1 MTAPPARI
9 VVYGAGAVGQ
19 FVGGALALAGHDV
32 TLLGRPA
39 LRDALAG
46 RPLALERAGA
56 VSEAAPVRAVADL
69 ADLAGAPDLVL
80 LTVKSYDTTAAL
92 PDLRLLA
99 AGGAAVLTLQN
110 GVGNEEALAAA
121 LGPAVVR
128 SGALTVSVGAP
139 EPGRV
144 VAYTARGGLGLAPLA
159 GAPHDLAPLL
169 ALFAPTGLPLVTART
184 HRVLKWS
191 KLLLN
196 LLANA
201 QAALL
206 DLPPAALFADPRAFA
221 VERRAFREARA
232 VMRASG
238 IGLVD
243 LPAYPVRA
251 LAAAMALPV
260 PLARRLL
267 APRVGR
273 GRGEKMPSL
282 WLDLTAGKGRSEVA
296 WLNGAVV
303 AWGARVGVATPVNA
317 ALARLVAEAAADPAV
332 LAAYRGRPERLLAAM
347 EREARG

>member
-1 MTAPPARI
+1 MTAAPPAR
-9 VVYGAGAVGQ
+9 VLVYGAGAVGQ

-46 RPLALERAGA
+46 RPLAVARPGA
-56 VSEAAPVRAVADL
+56 QEAAAPVRAVAALDGL
-69 ADLAGAPDLVL
+69 AAAPDLVL
-80 LTVKSYDTTAAL
+80 LTVKSYDTAATL
-92 PDLRLLA
+92 PDLRRLA

-110 GVGNEEALAAA
+110 GVGNEEALAEA
-121 LGPAVVR
+121 LGPAAVR
-128 SGALTVSVGAP
+128 SGALTVSVSAP
-139 EPGRV
+139 APGRV
-144 VAYTARGGLGLAPLA
+144 VAHTARGGLGFAPLA
-159 GAPHDLAPLL
+159 GTAQDLAPLL
-169 ALFAPTGLPLVTART
+169 ALFAPAGLPVVTART

-201 QAALL
+201 QSALL

-221 VERRAFREARA
+221 VERRAFRETRA
-232 VMRASG
+232 VMRAAG

-251 LAAAMALPV
+251 LAAAVALPA

-267 APRVGR
+267 APRVAR
-273 GRGEKMPSL
+273 GRGDKMPSL
-282 WLDLTAGKGRSEVA
+282 WLDLTAGKGRSEIA
-296 WLNGAVV
+296 WLNGAV
-303 AWGARVGVATPVNA
+303 AAEGARLGVATPVNA

-332 LAAYRGRPERLLAAM
+332 LATYRGRPDRLLAAV
-347 EREARG
+347 G